1 MATNLK
7 PRSEPVT
14 YPSSNMLREPEKNS
28 WHMRLGLSQLVV
40 LWSVLAGT
48 MVMVFLFG
56 IFAGREQGLKTA
68 LDEQKSPSVRVPIAR
83 VSAPGNLGI
92 DPAAQVIG
100 EGVTGNTTGEGA
112 AKTGESAKGAAA
124 ANQDLAFD
132 FSQSAATVAS
142 NSIVN
147 DLPLAGGSKDSQA
160 KTAKG
165 TAPAIGF
172 AGKPV
177 MDSLEL
183 ETERVGD
190 KLGSV
195 EKSGDKALEATAAQE
210 VAKADTRAEA
220 ARLIEAAKSSEPLP
234 PVEEKGVSEKALK
247 GALVTTPEVKPE
259 AKIVE
264 KKKVE
269 ASVEKP
275 EKSQSVTQPVRGKWY
290 VQVAATET
298 KSEAQNLAS
307 KLRAAGHKVA
317 QQEARVNGKTFT
329 RVMVGPFSERDA
341 AEASRKK
348 VKALGGL
355 ASDPI
360 VKKVG

>member
-83 VSAPGNLGI
+83 VSAPGN
-92 DPAAQVIG
+92 IG
-100 EGVTGNTTGEGA
+100 VDSSVTNLAGGVVGEGA
-112 AKTGESAKGAAA
+112 AKTGESGKGAAA

-132 FSQSAATVAS
+132 FSQSAPTVTG
-142 NSIVN
+142 NNVGT
-147 DLPLAGGSKDSQA
+147 DLAAADGSRDSQA

-165 TAPAIGF
+165 NAPAIGF

-195 EKSGDKALEATAAQE
+195 EKDNDKALQPAAAQT
-210 VAKADTRAEA
+210 VAKVDSDA
-220 ARLIEAAKSSEPLP
+220 ARLSDAAKLIETAKLSEPVA
-234 PVEEKGVSEKALK
+234 PVSDKALK
-247 GALVTTPEVKPE
+247 SETAAAKGAVVETKV
-259 AKIVE
+259 VE
-264 KKKVE
+264 KKKKE
-269 ASVEKP
+269 ERSAEPSEKT
-275 EKSQSVTQPVRGKWY
+275 QSVTQPVRGKWY

-298 KSEAQNLAS
+298 KGEAQNLVS

-329 RVMVGPFSERDA
+329 RVMVGPFSERNV